1 MAIVMATLFLPY
13 WTKRSCDGVDSIPPS
28 CSRETSSFS
37 PLGSFKLTF
46 MLVGLIPCDALLLSC
61 ILGFQV
67 AEVVE
72 LEIFLFVLT
81 GDSWKR

>member
-1 MAIVMATLFLPY
+1 
-13 WTKRSCDGVDSIPPS
+13 
-28 CSRETSSFS
+28 
-37 PLGSFKLTF
+37 

-72 LEIFLFVLT
+72 LEIFLVVLT